1 MLDPIGQTAVHSLA
15 IDLANLTA
23 RLAVYQ
29 AAVTQLIQIGDA
41 IDRST
46 WSKDVIEEDTGG
58 GNAAYIVTLPGTEAE
73 KLEVLLASLDALR

>member
-41 IDRST
+41 VDRST
-46 WSKDVIEEDTGG
+46 WSREVIEEDSGG
-58 GNAAYIVTLPGTEAE
+58 GNGVYLVKIPGTEVE